1 MELGSPTGSLDS
13 GTDTGKQG
21 TTQQTQQKVITPHI
35 NPGIFSD
42 HKFNLFIQGVPECSS
57 DMKRLENLQSD
68 LSSVLKELSSL
79 NSSLTPDCV
88 KDTFRLGK
96 YKSNSNRPRP
106 ILVKFLRSGDVQS
119 ILSNRKLLKSKISIK
134 PNMTPEERNNEKI
147 LLAEHWSLLQREVN
161 REIIKIR
168 GNIFVNNK
176 IHGKVK
182 QGQFCLSNIPTSDS
196 TQPSTNTLTPTS
208 DL

>member
-1 MELGSPTGSLDS
+1 
-13 GTDTGKQG
+13 
-21 TTQQTQQKVITPHI
+21 
-35 NPGIFSD
+35 
-42 HKFNLFIQGVPECSS
+42 
-57 DMKRLENLQSD
+57 MKRLERLQSD

-79 NSSLTPDCV
+79 NSSITPDCV

-96 YKSNSNRPRP
+96 YKSKSNRPRP
-106 ILVKFLRSGDVQS
+106 ILVKFLIHSGDVQS

-134 PNMTPEERNNEKI
+134 QGMTPEERNNEKV
-147 LLAEHWSLLQREVN
+147 LLAERWSLLQRGVN

-168 GNIFVNNK
+168 GNNIFVNNK

-196 TQPSTNTLTPTS
+196 THPSTIHPLQLPIY
-208 DL
+208 D